1 MKIPILNI
9 YYLLCYAWN
18 QLEESEI
25 VNVNTE
31 DSTTLL
37 DLFARVL
44 VSGTNHILKRGPRFF
59 ISSSITLFIAER
71 FLLILFIKPSLIFA
85 FFKKALNAF
94 VS

>member
-18 QLEESEI
+18 KLEESGL
-25 VNVNTE
+25 VDVKTE

-44 VSGTNHILKRGPRFF
+44 ISGTTHILKRGLDRGYIPDGHPK
-59 ISSSITLFIAER
+59 SPTHGH
-71 FLLILFIKPSLIFA
+71 
-85 FFKKALNAF
+85 FKIPHL
-94 VS
+94 